1 MMTATGRRVMTRRT
15 LMLALLPATM
25 AMIAAGA
32 TAAEPRLALSG
43 YDPVAYFTNNAPTRG
58 NPDITYDYDET
69 RYRFASAQHRSLF
82 AANPDK
88 YAPRYNGY
96 CAMAMSK
103 GAKIEPDPQNWTIV
117 DGQLYVFSLPNDRAK
132 LAQDKSWIDQGRG
145 NWTKSK
151 P

>member
-1 MMTATGRRVMTRRT
+1 MTRRM
-15 LMLALLPATM
+15 LMLALLPATV
-25 AMIAAGA
+25 AMIGA
-32 TAAEPRLALSG
+32 SASATEPRLALSG

-58 NPDITYDYDET
+58 SPDITYDYDET
-69 RYRFASAQHRSLF
+69 RYRFASAQNRSLF

-103 GAKIEPDPQNWTIV
+103 GAKIEPDPLNWTIV

>member
-1 MMTATGRRVMTRRT
+1 MMNATVQRAMTRRT
-15 LMLALLPATM
+15 LILALLTSG
-25 AMIAAGA
+25 AMIGA
-32 TAAEPRLALSG
+32 SASAAEPRLALSG
-43 YDPVAYFTNNAPTRG
+43 YDPVAYFTNNAPTQG

-69 RYRFASAQHRSLF
+69 RYRFASAQNRSLF

-103 GAKIEPDPQNWTIV
+103 GAKTEPDPQNWTIV
-117 DGQLYVFSLPNDRAK
+117 DGHLYVFARPADRIK
-132 LAQDKSWIDQGRG
+132 LAQDKSWIDQGSD
-145 NWTKSK
+145 NWVKLK

>member
-1 MMTATGRRVMTRRT
+1 MMTATGRRAMTRRM
-15 LMLALLPATM
+15 LMLALLPATV

-32 TAAEPRLALSG
+32 SATEPRLALSG